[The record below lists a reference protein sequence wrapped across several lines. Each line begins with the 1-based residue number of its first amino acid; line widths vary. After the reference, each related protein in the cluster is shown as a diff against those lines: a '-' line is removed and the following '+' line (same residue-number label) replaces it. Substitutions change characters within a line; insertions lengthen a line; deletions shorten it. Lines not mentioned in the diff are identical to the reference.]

1 MNSMSTTPLSC
12 PYCNASIDLPAETSA
27 SGRIDCPR
35 CGDSFA
41 IRPADAVV
49 NRLHPTTSSFAS
61 GPAAYSDLSPVPA
74 LDVPSRRSNGR
85 LAAIAVGVMLLV
97 AGVGLAFM
105 LKTQAQRRIQ
115 DTVRPARRPFKQP
128 GVPEL
133 SGVPVVES
141 VAPDRLEALGYLPAD
156 VNLLVAARIPELAAN
171 SIGARM
177 LREPLKIGGA
187 EQRLA
192 DLPSWVGLQAEEID
206 HLVLGARIKDDIVPP
221 FYLVIRTVRPH
232 DAEEL
237 RKRLNKSKR
246 VASASKKKLFEFRPL
261 KRDIPVHA
269 WFADERTVVLALIAE
284 QLESLPNEPVAELR
298 QFAPELRR
306 VLRERRELVAPIW
319 MAGHSP
325 DWTKTLA
332 AKLSIGLKKDDWGK
346 LASLRTFGIWIVPDK
361 SLAVKGIFSCKDE
374 AGARVLDT
382 YFRSLSVPD
391 SNFKS
396 ALDDSWLTVQF
407 QAGPGFLARALH
419 R

>member
-1 MNSMSTTPLSC
+1 MNSMSTKPLTC
-12 PYCNASIDLPAETSA
+12 PYCNASIAAPAETSA
-27 SGRIDCPR
+27 SGCIECPL

-41 IRPADAVV
+41 IPPADALA
-49 NRLHPTTSSFAS
+49 NRLPQSISSFAS
-61 GPAAYSDLSPVPA
+61 ELAASSDSSPVPA
-74 LDVPSRRSNGR
+74 IDLPSRRSNGR

-97 AGVGLAFM
+97 AGVGLTFM
-105 LKTQAQRRIQ
+105 LMTQAQRRIQ
-115 DTVRPARRPFKQP
+115 DTVSPARRPFKQP
-128 GVPEL
+128 GIPEL
-133 SGVPVVES
+133 SGAPAVES

-171 SIGARM
+171 STGSQM

-187 EQRLA
+187 EQRLT
-192 DLPSWVGLQAEEID
+192 DLPSWIGLQAEDID
-206 HLVLGARIKDDIVPP
+206 HLVLGVRIKDDLIPP

-237 RKRLNKSKR
+237 RKRLNKGKR
-246 VASASKKKLFEFRPL
+246 LASASKKKLFEFRPL
-261 KRDIPVHA
+261 KRDFPIHA
-269 WFADERTVVLALIAE
+269 WLADERTVVLALIAE
-284 QLESLPNEPVAELR
+284 QLEALPNEPVADLR

-332 AKLSIGLKKDDWGK
+332 AKLSIGVKKDDWRK
-346 LASLRTFGIWIVPDK
+346 LASLRTFGIWIVPDE
-361 SLAVKGIFSCKDE
+361 SVAVKGVFSCKDE

-396 ALDDSWLTVQF
+396 ALDDAWLTVQF
-407 QAGPGFLARALH
+407 QAGPGFLVRAFH